1 MIIKDPDIVMEP
13 HAEWGGTWTEKKLDA
28 FAKYVKAYL
37 TIMNKHPELKTVY
50 FDGFAGSGER
60 KNESDTDLLRELPI
74 NIEELR
80 VYKGAAERVL
90 SLPENFSFFFYYFID
105 SNSVSLDKL
114 KLKLSPYQK
123 TKKTAFQFRK
133 GDCNNFLSEL
143 SNAMHKDR
151 RLASL
156 VFLDPFGMQ
165 VNWNS
170 IENLSGTRTDLW
182 LLVPTGLIVNRLLER
197 NGELKHAVKLESFFG
212 LSEEEIRDYF
222 YTRISIPTLFGEQE
236 LVQKVTKPIEKIAG
250 LYVIRL
256 KSKWKYVTEKP
267 LKLINSRNVPIF
279 HLVFASNNSTG
290 LKIANQIIETI

>member
-1 MIIKDPDIVMEP
+1 MIIKDPDIVKEP

-60 KNESDTDLLRELPI
+60 KNECDTDLLRELPI
-74 NIEELR
+74 NIEELK

-105 SNSVSLDKL
+105 SNCASLDKL
-114 KLKLSPYQK
+114 KQKLSPYQN
-123 TKKTAFQFRK
+123 TKRTPFQFRK
-133 GDCNNFLSEL
+133 GDCNIILGEL
-143 SNAMHKDR
+143 TIAMHKDKK
-151 RLASL
+151 LASL

-182 LLVPTGLIVNRLLER
+182 LLVPTGLIVNRLLDR

-236 LVQKVTKPIEKIAG
+236 LIRKVTKPIEKIAE

-256 KSKWKYVTEKP
+256 KSKWKFVTEKP